1 MILRRSES
9 RPSAIGERFSTPS
22 VSCRRTWGRLERPRR
37 PSVDSSHSCLWTSSA
52 RPISADG
59 SIPKS
64 YGRSCAPT
72 RIQWRA
78 RAPRLVSTEPISTRA
93 PIPERPPITS
103 SVTAE
108 DAHTLLKAIY
118 NDVSL
123 PLYARLDA
131 ARIAI
136 RHETPTIAASKPLGG
151 PGTDLAKQLEE
162 GRKRAEEFYRR
173 VREEKQRRIDQNAQA
188 IGDNDE

>member
-1 MILRRSES
+1 MSKDQWLRISPRTGKPVKQGNYMAGPG
-9 RPSAIGERFSTPS
+9 RGPSGVPARTPQ
-22 VSCRRTWGRLERPRR
+22 L
-37 PSVDSSHSCLWTSSA
+37 A
-52 RPISADG
+52 
-59 SIPKS
+59 
-64 YGRSCAPT
+64 
-72 RIQWRA
+72 
-78 RAPRLVSTEPISTRA
+78 STEPISKPA
-93 PIPERPPITS
+93 PIPEQPPITS

-108 DAHTLLKAIY
+108 DAHTLLKRIY

-173 VREEKQRRIDQNAQA
+173 VREEKQRRIGENAQA
-188 IGDNDE
+188 MEDNDE

>member
-1 MILRRSES
+1 MSKDQWLRIS
-9 RPSAIGERFSTPS
+9 P
-22 VSCRRTWGRLERPRR
+22 RTGKPVKQGHYKAGPGRG
-37 PSVDSSHSCLWTSSA
+37 HSGV
-52 RPISADG
+52 P
-59 SIPKS
+59 
-64 YGRSCAPT
+64 
-72 RIQWRA
+72 A
-78 RAPRLVSTEPISTRA
+78 RAPRLVSTEPISTPA

>member
-1 MILRRSES
+1 MSKDQWLRIS
-9 RPSAIGERFSTPS
+9 P
-22 VSCRRTWGRLERPRR
+22 RTGNPVKQGNYKAGPGRG
-37 PSVDSSHSCLWTSSA
+37 HSGVPA
-52 RPISADG
+52 R
-59 SIPKS
+59 
-64 YGRSCAPT
+64 T
-72 RIQWRA
+72 
-78 RAPRLVSTEPISTRA
+78 PRLVSTEPMSA
-93 PIPERPPITS
+93 PVPIPEHPPVTS

-108 DAHTLLKAIY
+108 NAHTLLKNIY
-118 NDVSL
+118 NDTSL

-151 PGTDLAKQLEE
+151 PGTDLARQLEE

-173 VREEKQRRIDQNAQA
+173 VRVEKQRRIDQNAQA